1 MRDELLPACGA
12 PGERRRVATA
22 PGLLPLPIWILHSES
37 HHCRLAVSAPV
48 LEVRLEERINA
59 QVCPIQTFAT
69 EETIRERL
77 TFEEE
82 GLRRANLG

>member
-1 MRDELLPACGA
+1 MRDAHLPVGGA